1 MFPDRH
7 LRTIPRREP
16 SVTSRRRPTRRAAR
30 NLLFALLG
38 LALAGIAWAAMAWLL
53 QRLQA
58 LRCPDDTFF
67 RASNQ
72 VPSALQIVPLFF
84 PALCLGF
91 LAANR
96 IAASIPGGREF
107 FHQSTKPG
115 DPIGEQRQL
124 IQFSLI
130 ALLATAPVS
139 LGASLSQFCLTP
151 SAVLDRS
158 WTGSR
163 RYAWEDVSSVTAT
176 CRYSHGRYPGWRKK
190 YVVQMRDGAALDLM
204 TWPAAA
210 ARAYPSVTEALHG
223 QNFRF
228 DASGVAP
235 KCPEPYLGILSR
247 RP

>member
-1 MFPDRH
+1 M
-7 LRTIPRREP
+7 
-16 SVTSRRRPTRRAAR
+16 TSRRRPARERRAAR

-38 LALAGIAWAAMAWLL
+38 LALAGIAWLAMAWLL

-58 LRCPDDTFF
+58 FRCPKDAFF
-67 RASNQ
+67 WGSGQ
-72 VPSALQIVPLFF
+72 VATALQIVPLFL
-84 PALCLGF
+84 PALGLGF

-96 IAASIPGGREF
+96 IATSIPGGPEF
-107 FHQSTKPG
+107 FNRKPG
-115 DPIGEQRQL
+115 AGPEQRQL

-151 SAVLDRS
+151 SAVLDQS

-176 CRYSHGRYPGWRKK
+176 CRYSHGRYPGWRKT
-190 YVVQMRDGAALDLM
+190 YVFQLRDGASLDLM
-204 TWPAAA
+204 AWPAAA
-210 ARAYPSVTEALHG
+210 LRAYPSIAEALHG
-223 QNFRF
+223 KDFRF
-228 DASGVAP
+228 DAGGVAP
-235 KCPEPYLGILSR
+235 KCPEPYLGMLGR